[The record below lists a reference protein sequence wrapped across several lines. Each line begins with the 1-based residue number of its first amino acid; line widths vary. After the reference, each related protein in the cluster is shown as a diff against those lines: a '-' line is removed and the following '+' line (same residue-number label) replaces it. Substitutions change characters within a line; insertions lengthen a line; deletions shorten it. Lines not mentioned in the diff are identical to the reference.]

1 MATSSQHTRYCIDCS
16 ICRIYARSSWTEI
29 HCFAGVHPPY
39 CGDALFGTAHEIGR
53 AIGGMALAGVGA
65 GIGELTALA
74 G

>member
-1 MATSSQHTRYCIDCS
+1 MQDLVGRRYIALLGCILLVVGMVL
-16 ICRIYARSSWTEI
+16 I
-29 HCFAGVHPPY
+29 
-39 CGDALFGTAHEIGR
+39 GTAHEIGR